1 MVCLFILHE
10 LAKIFGKDNVGL
22 YRDDGETLLK
32 NTTGRI
38 AESQTLNN
46 NASAV
51 TATMHH
57 PYSNSLQLYTNTSVS
72 QLLSNR
78 AIFESAAP
86 SYKNTLKR
94 HVLLSST
101 CLNLYLVV
109 SSLGEPQSVVFAC
122 LTYSWHPLKKSL
134 FRFQHIRSNSGSD
147 MSTIPT
153 CTCLFIQTFSLPP
166 NKKVIEPLPFKS
178 P

>member
-1 MVCLFILHE
+1 
-10 LAKIFGKDNVGL
+10 
-22 YRDDGETLLK
+22 
-32 NTTGRI
+32 
-38 AESQTLNN
+38 
-46 NASAV
+46 
-51 TATMHH
+51 MHQQ
-57 PYSNSLQLYTNTSVS
+57 SLQPSTIHTQTAYSLYTNTSIS

-122 LTYSWHPLKKSL
+122 LTYSWHPLEKSI